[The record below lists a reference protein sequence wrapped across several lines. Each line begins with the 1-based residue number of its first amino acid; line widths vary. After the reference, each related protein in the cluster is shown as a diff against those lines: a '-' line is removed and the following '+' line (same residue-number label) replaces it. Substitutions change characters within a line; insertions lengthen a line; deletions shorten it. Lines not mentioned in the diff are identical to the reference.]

1 MQTAN
6 IDKCEIADNADED
19 EPGLSCP
26 QHDNTVLPVLPRGIY
41 DELLSTSSSDPK

>member
-6 IDKCEIADNADED
+6 IDKCEIADED

-26 QHDNTVLPVLPRGIY
+26 QHDSTVLPVLPRGIY